1 MEAKVQIITPELA
14 KKYLERNYNN
24 YRRASSSTVTAYAED
39 MQNGSWELNGESI
52 KFSEN
57 GSLIDGQ
64 HRLMAV
70 VKAGVGVPMLVVTGV
85 KDGTTLCDVGKGR
98 TLSQIAVS
106 NKLPFSS
113 SNASVL
119 GAVSLLYSLA
129 GNTVVP
135 KNLVLEQVKANTDLW
150 GESYRV
156 TTVGSS
162 SKRIAKKSTIIL
174 AAYVLLRK
182 GVSARDLETFFHVV
196 NSGFPVSGLE
206 CSPAIVL
213 RNYLLS
219 SKYAADVRG
228 RDNRLLAFS
237 TTLSAFKD
245 FSEGKVRKHPYR
257 MDVSHLSELRNLR
270 KDVFGE

>member
-14 KKYLERNYNN
+14 EKYLEKNYNN
-24 YRRASSSTVTAYAED
+24 YRHASSTAVNAYAED
-39 MQNGSWELNGESI
+39 MKNGNWELNGESI

-70 VKAGVGVPMLVVTGV
+70 VKAGVRIPMLVVTGI
-85 KDGTTLCDVGKGR
+85 KDGTILCDVGKGR
-98 TLSQIAVS
+98 TLSQIAIA
-106 NKLPFSS
+106 NKLPFSA
-113 SNASVL
+113 SNPSVL
-119 GAVSLLYSLA
+119 GAVSLLFTLA
-129 GNTVVP
+129 GGTVAP
-135 KNLVLEQVKANTDLW
+135 KSLILEQVKTNTNLW

-156 TTVGSS
+156 TTVGHS
-162 SKRIAKKSTIIL
+162 SKRIAKKANIIL
-174 AAYVLLRK
+174 AAFVLLRN
-182 GVSARDLETFFHVV
+182 GVSSRDLETFFHVV
-196 NSGFPVSGLE
+196 NTGFPVGDLE

-219 SKYAADVRG
+219 TKYAADVRG

-237 TTLSAFKD
+237 TTLSAFQD

-257 MDVSHLSELRNLR
+257 MDVSHLSELRNIR